1 MVSTELWEMRRWAIF
16 YLQTS
21 EVLGTALIES
31 RKSLGVRYSGRARNS
46 PNGGKQPFS
55 KRPGTLP
62 STRLQRDLRAVSQRI
77 DHRPPRV

>member
-31 RKSLGVRYSGRARNS
+31 RTRGKILTESDSVNLQNLGGFVKLGLLLLKEPYRTG
-46 PNGGKQPFS
+46 PVQM
-55 KRPGTLP
+55 
-62 STRLQRDLRAVSQRI
+62 
-77 DHRPPRV
+77 